1 MSTITWIIIVLIVVS
16 IAVTV
21 SEVALRFGIL
31 SKEKA
36 EKGQLLDKWVEISRK
51 LISQPHSW
59 RLYAGRKSWVKLLQ
73 IPKQRFLL
81 LFDYA

>member
-36 EKGQLLDKWVEISRK
+36 EKGQLLGQV
-51 LISQPHSW
+51 
-59 RLYAGRKSWVKLLQ
+59 GRNFTKVDFTTPQLEAICGAQ
-73 IPKQRFLL
+73 IVGKTFA
-81 LFDYA
+81 DS